1 MMDRNLKTVNIRG
14 EKKILHEAEQKKMGH
29 GKKW

>member
-1 MMDRNLKTVNIRG
+1 MMDRNQDSKYKRR
-14 EKKILHEAEQKKMGH
+14 EKILQEAEQKKMGH